1 MSFILGIFIGF
12 FVCFLIIVEMDKNKE
27 QNSFYYIDPTDAFE
41 DGVSY
46 GLMMNGKNGAIIAV
60 NDDEIMVQYD
70 DGTTK
75 RFREVT
81 DAD

>member
-12 FVCFLIIVEMDKNKE
+12 CISLLTIVQMDRNKE
-27 QNSFYYIDPTDAFE
+27 QNVFSHGDMTEHFDE
-41 DGVSY
+41 GVSY
-46 GLMMNGKNGAIIAV
+46 GLMLNREHGAIIAV

-81 DAD
+81 GE

>member
-12 FVCFLIIVEMDKNKE
+12 CVSLLAIVQMDRNKE
-27 QNSFYYIDPTDAFE
+27 QNVFSHSDMTGQFDE
-41 DGVSY
+41 GVSY
-46 GLMMNGKNGAIIAV
+46 GLMMNRENGAIIAV

-81 DAD
+81 DE